1 MEALLSSGSPETDVL
16 VGNLKYGLDPQGSYI
31 TQRRQATGFSNVNS
45 ASATGVKT
53 ITFNI
58 GSASEWLDP
67 ASFLVSFNI
76 QNTHGSN
83 DLFPASPDVSCLFS
97 RLQIRMGATLVE
109 DIQEFGKL
117 TIAMEEHSMGPQK
130 KLDYAQLGFGT
141 IDPPTSDVSHFGPDQ
156 HEAPTIAAGA
166 TKRVHMKFHLSG
178 LLNQNRW
185 IFVGCLGGARVA
197 IAAYPLRPYSILD
210 CFEPGHYVFH
220 RLHPNRH

>member
-1 MEALLSSGSPETDVL
+1 MEALLSSGGPESDVL

-76 QNTHGSN
+76 QNMDGTN
-83 DLFPASPDVSCLFS
+83 ALFPASCDSSVLFS
-97 RLQIRMGATLVE
+97 RLQIRCGATLVE

-117 TIAMEEHSMGPQK
+117 TH
-130 KLDYAQLGFGT
+130 
-141 IDPPTSDVSHFGPDQ
+141 
-156 HEAPTIAAGA
+156 
-166 TKRVHMKFHLSG
+166 
-178 LLNQNRW
+178 LLNPSVCPHKN
-185 IFVGCLGGARVA
+185 A
-197 IAAYPLRPYSILD
+197 
-210 CFEPGHYVFH
+210 
-220 RLHPNRH
+220 